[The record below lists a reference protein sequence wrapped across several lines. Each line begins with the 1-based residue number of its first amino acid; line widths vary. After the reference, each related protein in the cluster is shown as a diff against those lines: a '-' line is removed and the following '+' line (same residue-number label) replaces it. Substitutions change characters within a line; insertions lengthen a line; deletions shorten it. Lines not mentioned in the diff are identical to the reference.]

1 MFINKN
7 AENKSLKNNI
17 LALSKEALE
26 AKKIDD
32 EVINATAGTLKSEDG
47 SLYVFSSVE
56 KALKSL
62 SNNEKYAYANSA
74 GSPEYKNAVIHK
86 VFGKYAEEIKEKC
99 FIESIATPG
108 GTGALNLAFTNYV
121 NRGDTVLL
129 PNHMW
134 ENYLNCAKE
143 MEFKPETFLLFDENG
158 RFNIDNISK
167 RVNEIKKY
175 QKRIMILIN
184 DPCENPTGF
193 CMKDEDYDNFISLAK
208 DNPEVDFVFLVDVA
222 YFDFYNADGSLV
234 RRRFAKFKDIP
245 ENAVALFSFSGSKS
259 FALYGFRVG
268 ALLIVTKEEKE
279 AKAFIEANNF
289 SCRVKWS
296 SVSTSG
302 MKIISKL
309 VLDKEYSHQYEE
321 EVKYVVSMLEE
332 RSLIFMEEAKKVG
345 LTTLPYER
353 GFFICVPVDNPDE
366 TRKILHEDK
375 VYLISTKSCLR
386 IALCSMTKSEAK
398 RLPKIIKE
406 RLDKL
411 GR

>member
-32 EVINATAGTLKSEDG
+32 EVINATAGTLKNEDG
-47 SLYVFSSVE
+47 SLYVFPSVE
-56 KALKSL
+56 KAMKSL
-62 SNNEKYAYANSA
+62 STNEKYAYANSA
-74 GSPEYKNAVIHK
+74 GTPEYKEAVIRK
-86 VFGKYAEEIKEKC
+86 VFGRYEEEVKKEC
-99 FIESIATPG
+99 FVESIATPG

-134 ENYLNCAKE
+134 ENYLNCAQE
-143 MEFKPETFLLFDENG
+143 MEFVPETFLLFDENG
-158 RFNIDNISK
+158 RFNIKDLSK
-167 RVNEIKKY
+167 HVEEIKKY

-193 CMKDEDYDNFISLAK
+193 CMKDEDYDNFIGLARK
-208 DNPEVDFVFLVDVA
+208 NPDVDFVFLVDVA
-222 YFDFYNADGSLV
+222 YFDYYSMNGDTIRS
-234 RRRFAKFKDIP
+234 RFAKLKDIP
-245 ENAVALFSFSGSKS
+245 SNAIALFSFSGSKS
-259 FALYGFRVG
+259 FGLYGFRVG
-268 ALLIVTKEEKE
+268 GLVILSKEEKE
-279 AKAFIEANNF
+279 AKAFIAANNF

-302 MKIISKL
+302 MNIISKL
-309 VLDKEYSHQYEE
+309 VLNKEYKDQYEE
-321 EVKYVVSMLEE
+321 EIKYVVSMLEE
-332 RSLIFMEEAKKVG
+332 RSLIFVEEAKKVG

-366 TRKILHEDK
+366 TRKKLHEDK
-375 VYLISTKSCLR
+375 VYLISTKNCLR

-398 RLPKIIKE
+398 RLPRIIKE
-406 RLDKL
+406 RLSKI
-411 GR
+411 G

>member
-47 SLYVFSSVE
+47 SLYVFPSVE
-56 KALKSL
+56 KALRSL
-62 SNNEKYAYANSA
+62 SNKEKYAYANSA
-74 GSPEYKNAVIHK
+74 GSPEYKSAVIRK
-86 VFGKYAEEIKEKC
+86 VFGRYEDDVKKHC

-121 NRGDTVLL
+121 DRGETVLF

-143 MEFKPETFLLFDENG
+143 LEFIPETFLLFDENG
-158 RFNIDNISK
+158 RFNINDLSK
-167 RVNEIKKY
+167 HINEIKKH

-193 CMKDEDYDNFISLAK
+193 CMKEEDYDNFIALARN
-208 DNPEVDFVFLVDVA
+208 NPETDFVFLVDVA
-222 YFDFYNADGSLV
+222 YFDYYSTNGNTIRS
-234 RRRFAKFKDIP
+234 RFAKFKDIP
-245 ENAVALFSFSGSKS
+245 DNAVALFSFSGSKS
-259 FALYGFRVG
+259 FGLYGFRVG

-279 AKAFIEANNF
+279 AKAFVEANNF

-296 SVSTSG
+296 STSTSG
-302 MKIISKL
+302 MNIITKL
-309 VLDKEYSHQYEE
+309 VLDEKYNHEYEE

-332 RSLIFMEEAKKVG
+332 RSLIFIEEAKKVG
-345 LTTLPYER
+345 LETLPYER
-353 GFFICVPVDNPDE
+353 GFFICVPVNEPDE
-366 TRKILHEDK
+366 VRKKLHEDK
-375 VYLISTKSCLR
+375 VYLISTKNCLR
-386 IALCSMTKSEAK
+386 IALCSMTKGEAK
-398 RLPKIIKE
+398 RLPRIIKE
-406 RLDKL
+406 RLDKI

>member
-17 LALSKEALE
+17 LALSKEALD
-26 AKKIDD
+26 AKKLDD

-47 SLYVFSSVE
+47 TLYVFKSVE
-56 KALKSL
+56 KAMSL
-62 SNNEKYAYANSA
+62 LSKNEKYAYANSA
-74 GSPEYKNAVIHK
+74 GTPEYKEAIIHK
-86 VFGKYAEEIKEKC
+86 VFGRYEEDVKKHC

-143 MEFKPETFLLFDENG
+143 MEFIPETFLLFDDNG
-158 RFNIDNISK
+158 EFNINNISL
-167 RVNEIKKY
+167 RVKEIKKY

-193 CMKDEDYDNFISLAK
+193 CMKDEDYDNFIGLASK
-208 DNPEVDFVFLVDVA
+208 NPDVDFIFLVDVA
-222 YFDFYNADGSLV
+222 YFDFYNANPDAIRS
-234 RRRFAKFKDIP
+234 RFAKFKDIP
-245 ENAVALFSFSGSKS
+245 SNAIALFSFSGSKS
-259 FALYGFRVG
+259 FGLYGFRVG
-268 ALLIVTKEEKE
+268 GLVILAKEEKE
-279 AKAFIEANNF
+279 AKAFIDANNF

-302 MKIISKL
+302 MNIISKL
-309 VLDKEYSHQYEE
+309 VLNNEYKAQYEE

-332 RSLIFMEEAKKVG
+332 RSLIFIEEAKKVG
-345 LTTLPYER
+345 LETLPYER
-353 GFFICVPVDNPDE
+353 GFFICVPVNEPDE
-366 TRKILHEDK
+366 VRKKLHEDK
-375 VYLISTKSCLR
+375 VYLISTKNCLR
-386 IALCSMTKSEAK
+386 IALCSMTKGEAK
-398 RLPKIIKE
+398 RLPRIIKE

-411 GR
+411 G